1 MAIFSIQ
8 LSAPRTLN
16 ASVRDADSLADVLQE
31 IFAHECEDAY
41 LNWNGVRIALNYK
54 YDVSVIIGDV
64 VLMLDSLT
72 ERPCGECVIEWPS
85 SSFRASWHVRWSD
98 GRLAISA
105 DWIRV
110 TGGIEAALRSVP
122 RLEISIDE
130 FIAEWAELVRLLAL
144 RLACLELPGQLDG
157 YAGFSKVAR
166 AMSGVSRGL
175 LYRET
180 VPSSG

>member
-1 MAIFSIQ
+1 MTIFSMQ
-8 LSAPRTLN
+8 VSAPRTLN

-41 LNWNGVRIALNYK
+41 PNWNGVRIALNYK
-54 YDVSVIIGDV
+54 YDVSEIIGDV

-72 ERPCGECVIEWPS
+72 ERPYGECVIEWPS

-130 FIAEWAELVRLLAL
+130 FIAE
-144 RLACLELPGQLDG
+144 
-157 YAGFSKVAR
+157 
-166 AMSGVSRGL
+166 
-175 LYRET
+175 
-180 VPSSG
+180 